1 MGLSRARSGRSFAG
15 WYRAGTM
22 PFDGAFSPLHWLIV
36 ATVALLVLGP
46 DQLPRAGREAAKAFR
61 LVRDARVTI
70 TDELAN
76 LFGAGSAEEPDED
89 RHEDVGF
96 AAEPAPAL
104 PPLPALQGPDRD
116 ELDAP
121 IPWRPVNR

>member
-1 MGLSRARSGRSFAG
+1 
-15 WYRAGTM
+15 M

-61 LVRDARVTI
+61 LVRDARTAI

-76 LFGAGSAEEPDED
+76 LFGGGPDEEPDPAVEP
-89 RHEDVGF
+89 
-96 AAEPAPAL
+96 AEAFGPGPAPAAAAAVPAAAV
-104 PPLPALQGPDRD
+104 PPGNDGPAPDGGL
-116 ELDAP
+116 EAP
-121 IPWRPVNR
+121 IPWRPVSR

>member
-1 MGLSRARSGRSFAG
+1 
-15 WYRAGTM
+15 M

-61 LVRDARVTI
+61 LVRSARTTI

-76 LFGAGSAEEPDED
+76 LLGAGPADEPDED
-89 RHEDVGF
+89 LGL
-96 AAEPAPAL
+96 AAGSAPAPA
-104 PPLPALQGPDRD
+104 ANGVSDRPEVD
-116 ELDAP
+116 VP
-121 IPWRPVNR
+121 IPWRAVSR

>member
-1 MGLSRARSGRSFAG
+1 
-15 WYRAGTM
+15 M

-61 LVRDARVTI
+61 LLRSARSTI

-76 LFGAGSAEEPDED
+76 LLGAGPAEEPDED
-89 RHEDVGF
+89 LGF
-96 AAEPAPAL
+96 AAGPAPA
-104 PPLPALQGPDRD
+104 PPTPQSPDRD
-116 ELDAP
+116 ELGVP
-121 IPWRPVNR
+121 IPWRPVSR